1 MYLRLAFATAIN
13 VSPDIFVIDEA
24 LAVGDARF
32 CQKCMAKIKEFCK
45 KGTVIFVSHDLNAIT
60 ELCNRAIWIESGKI
74 QMDGLPKF
82 VLEKYLQYIYEGELK
97 QSSGSPEN
105 QPAIAANLDTVGFT
119 PIPNDIRQFGD
130 NRVSIQ
136 AVRMLSR
143 NSNNGVV
150 YSGFQCEIAIILSS
164 YRNISKPI
172 VGFIVKDRLG
182 RKVLA
187 DNNARLKKDL
197 PEFLEGQNYII
208 KFKMDEWPNLIGG
221 DYTLSV
227 AVADGNLNDHVQC
240 HWLHD
245 ALIFK
250 SIHVREPGGIF
261 SVLQTDVSAFMVDR

>member
-1 MYLRLAFATAIN
+1 L
-13 VSPDIFVIDEA
+13 
-24 LAVGDARF
+24 
-32 CQKCMAKIKEFCK
+32 AKIKEFCK